1 MSGLL
6 LNTLKDDLEPH
17 LVQCL
22 ENDPQLVQDSQRYLQ
37 ELLINDDLLSTDVY
51 TTTTGNDG
59 AAHKKTLIEEIAE
72 FDHQYSQINAEL
84 ASITNNNRD
93 LIIDT
98 SRDLKS
104 VDDYIAAGLSGE
116 LEQVVKILATDN
128 QKKGADRFLVSVND
142 RLNTSVKS
150 NTSVLSNIDSVLDIL
165 ELPTICKLCI
175 LQGNFQESLEISMLA
190 QTLVIRFPKL
200 MIFRIIQSQVD
211 QELQLMVKGLIK
223 LLNTNLKQN
232 NILKIFQI
240 LNKPDLIDSNS
251 TATNGLPE
259 QDKEVKSSRKNRFL
273 KMIYLNARFKFITN
287 EIATLKP
294 ILSFNKQTYL
304 KRFIEIYREYILSS
318 LSIYNA
324 IFNSTTWLETVNSHA
339 EEDSILINQF
349 IKNLATLL
357 VRDLVLYFPEIS
369 NPDNDEIDTRSQK
382 DGIILQILYLCRSL
396 SKYGVD
402 FETILA
408 SELCFKRTIIL
419 EEDWQRNLSKVKK
432 FRLDN

>member
-6 LNTLKDDLEPH
+6 LNALKDELEPH

-22 ENDPQLVQDSQRYLQ
+22 ETDPQLVLDSQTYLQ

-51 TTTTGNDG
+51 TTTTRNDNQL
-59 AAHKKTLIEEIAE
+59 KKTLIEEIAE

-84 ASITNNNRD
+84 ASVINNNRD

-98 SRDLKS
+98 SRDLQL
-104 VDDYIAAGLSGE
+104 VEDAICNGLSNE
-116 LEQVVKILATDN
+116 VDQVVKLLAPPSD
-128 QKKGADRFLVSVND
+128 KKGDSNRFQVLANE
-142 RLNTSVKS
+142 RLSASAKS

-200 MIFRIIQSQVD
+200 AIFRTIQSQVD

-240 LNKPDLIDSNS
+240 LNKPDLIENS
-251 TATNGLPE
+251 TNDLHE
-259 QDKEVKSSRKNRFL
+259 QDKAVKATRKNKFL

-287 EIATLKP
+287 EISNLKP

-304 KRFIEIYREYILSS
+304 KRFIEIYREHIFSS

-324 IFNSTTWLETVNSHA
+324 IFSSTAWLESVGNG

-349 IKNLATLL
+349 IKNLTTLL
-357 VRDLVLYFPEIS
+357 VRDLLLYFPEIS
-369 NPDNDEIDTRSQK
+369 NPEGNEIDTRSQK

-402 FETILA
+402 FEVILVA
-408 SELCFKRTIIL
+408 ELCFKGSIIL
-419 EEDWQRNLSKVKK
+419 EEDWLRNLSKVKK
-432 FRLDN
+432 FRLDS